1 MCEIVIVIAIVF
13 TICGVI
19 VAKIIDKAF
28 GEKYWW
34 EAEAEECG
42 MTVEMYMDKLKLE
55 KSNAEYEL
63 VALKRKEDARSR
75 REKWDDYQAEQF
87 EKEKEKVAGYE
98 QVVKLYG
105 AYVAILLYK
114 MGATQDK
121 PVNISKADATDAM
134 SRIEARAMPSEDGWC
149 LYCEV
154 VKD

>member
-1 MCEIVIVIAIVF
+1 MCGIVIAIIF
-13 TICGVI
+13 ICGVI
-19 VAKIIDKAF
+19 ATKVFDYAC
-28 GEKYWW
+28 GEKGWW
-34 EAEAEECG
+34 EKEAEENG
-42 MTVEMYMDKLKLE
+42 MTVELYMDKLKLE
-55 KSNAEYEL
+55 KQNAEYEL
-63 VALKRKEDARSR
+63 LRLKRKEDARSR

-105 AYVAILLYK
+105 AYVAILLEK
-114 MGATQDK
+114 LGATQDK
-121 PVNISKADATDAM
+121 PVNISKADATDGM